1 MLGREEI
8 IEEVN
13 AIFDKFDTD
22 NNGILDAEEIR
33 PFFFGM
39 KNKHD
44 QYADALFEEFFELVD
59 TNNDQEISKVELFN
73 HLWQL

>member
-1 MLGREEI
+1 
-8 IEEVN
+8 
-13 AIFDKFDTD
+13 
-22 NNGILDAEEIR
+22 
-33 PFFFGM
+33 M

-73 HLWQL
+73 HLWQLQYGHEPNEEEVDEADFENAQQQMFCYHDDCHDDF